1 LGFNPQVAGDTKAVM
16 QFNFSSEVEG
26 SCHMNIDNGKIKAAA
41 GTAKNPNLTIETP
54 FQVWMDIM
62 TGEADGQQMFME
74 QKYRAEGDLSLLMR
88 MKELFGRG
96 D

>member
-1 LGFNPQVAGDTKAVM
+1 M
-16 QFNFSSEVEG
+16 S
-26 SCHMNIDNGKIKAAA
+26 IDNGEIEIA
-41 GTAKNPNLTIETP
+41 GGAAKNPDLTIKTP

-74 QKYRAEGDLSLLMR
+74 QKFQAEGDLSLLIR